1 MRDEKM
7 SSIQLMDYMQKQLP
21 YENDA
26 RNFQAAAGNLK
37 NIKIAYLP
45 VDSRDVYGKK
55 IYNTLMQIMEEPK
68 KS

>member
-1 MRDEKM
+1 M
-7 SSIQLMDYMQKQLP
+7 
-21 YENDA
+21 
-26 RNFQAAAGNLK
+26 K

-68 KS
+68 KSKDIKEKTVIALYDFMRGDKDAEELGV